1 MYFFQYHKLYLEN
14 RILVEFLSTNVK
26 QNDLGNKS
34 KGREILL
41 IKRRNFLVFIGT
53 FSVKYI

>member
-14 RILVEFLSTNVK
+14 SILVEFLSTNVK

-41 IKRRNFLVFIGT
+41 IK
-53 FSVKYI
+53 